1 MFNHVKKIV
10 DEHTEEKVEKLVHR
24 FYKQQLT
31 IGEQA
36 GFDCVAGLQ
45 AAKYLNEVKFE
56 GIRNPVNVYN
66 YFAIDKSQM
75 ILPSK
80 PEDIE
85 RINELEDELENYKSN
100 IALKNKFIVD
110 LRE

>member
-10 DEHTEEKVEKLVHR
+10 DEHTAEKVEKLVHR
-24 FYKQQLT
+24 FYKQELT
-31 IGEQA
+31 LGEQA
-36 GFDCVAGLQ
+36 DFDYVAGLCASKQ
-45 AAKYLNEVKFE
+45 INEQKFE
-56 GIRNPVNVYN
+56 GIKNPVNVYN

-85 RINELEDELENYKSN
+85 RINELEEELENFRSN
-100 IALKNKFIVD
+100 IALRDKFIVD
-110 LRE
+110 LKE